1 MSKVART
8 GTFVGMD
15 LDQPAIDFTALARS
29 MGVDATAIDSTG
41 DVGDAVRAALA
52 TGRPHVLELP
62 ISA

>member
-1 MSKVART
+1 
-8 GTFVGMD
+8 MD